1 MTELE
6 KASSGVKE
14 LISRLRDEG
23 VQAGQQKA
31 DEMVKEA
38 QERAAQI
45 VAEAQTEADDLRTK
59 ARAEI
64 ETERTAAQEALKVAA
79 RDTMLSLASE
89 VQAAFEAHV
98 RRLVSMELK
107 DKDFLQRVILA
118 VAGVA
123 TADKVCEGQPAELL
137 LPEDL
142 WVTDEEGT
150 RLSEEGEERFRH
162 FVIGVSEEMLREG
175 VMLKPYKG
183 IHAGFRVKLVGE
195 DLEIDLSD
203 KALSDLLL
211 KHMTPKFKS
220 IFEGVE

>member
-1 MTELE
+1 MSEPE
-6 KASSGVKE
+6 KVSSGVQD

-23 VQAGQQKA
+23 VQEGQQKA
-31 DEMVKEA
+31 DELVKKA

-45 VAEAQTEADDLRTK
+45 VAEAQTEADELRTK

-79 RDTMLSLASE
+79 RDTMLSMASE
-89 VQAAFEAHV
+89 VYADFEAHV

-118 VAGVA
+118 VAGVS

-142 WVTDEEGT
+142 WVTGEEGT

-162 FVIGVSEEMLREG
+162 FAIAVSEEMLREG
-175 VMLKPYKG
+175 VTLKPYKG
-183 IHAGFRVKLVGE
+183 VRAGFRVKLVGE

-203 KALSDLLL
+203 EALSDLML

-220 IFEGVE
+220 IFEGIE